1 MTYIFILYYFF
12 GSLKMTKTCISQ
24 RGLGHKVSH
33 GFQRIV
39 NLLRESFHMGMY
51 SKYSVM

>member
-33 GFQRIV
+33 GFQRVV
-39 NLLRESFHMGMY
+39 NLNHFIWECIVSI
-51 SKYSVM
+51 V